1 MCPGGPGPPCPAL
14 GDLAR
19 CSAQRYG
26 FLQCCHILYPPGEH
40 SKLVRILTQ
49 SMCSACRCDT
59 AGRSESAAHQKKND
73 CHPKARGSG
82 RTACPLDASMTA
94 QVEVKLSGVGDLR
107 VHGCA
112 CGNVPTLPNLQQHR
126 GLISCG
132 SVSAGTPVSQHRQN
146 LVSTND
152 LHSLTWARVIVHTV
166 S

>member
-1 MCPGGPGPPCPAL
+1 M
-14 GDLAR
+14 
-19 CSAQRYG
+19 S
-26 FLQCCHILYPPGEH
+26 
-40 SKLVRILTQ
+40 
-49 SMCSACRCDT
+49 DT
-59 AGRSESAAHQKKND
+59 ACTSDLQLIRRKTIVI
-73 CHPKARGSG
+73 PKHVVVG
-82 RTACPLDASMTA
+82 RTACPLDAGMTA
-94 QVEVKLSGVGDLR
+94 QVEIKLSGVGDLR